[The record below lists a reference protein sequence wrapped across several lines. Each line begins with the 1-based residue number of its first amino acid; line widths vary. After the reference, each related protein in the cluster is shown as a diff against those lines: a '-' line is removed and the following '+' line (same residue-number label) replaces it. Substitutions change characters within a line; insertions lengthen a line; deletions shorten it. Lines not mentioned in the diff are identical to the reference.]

1 MKAFL
6 RTIDCNFLN
15 SNATRIPPDP
25 AQLLGRTGKGGAQFM
40 GDRETNIARG
50 KATRLHWSTGEALV
64 KNHARRFLK
73 HDSSQV
79 GVAPPQDPSA
89 MGLRSPLVDQ

>member
-1 MKAFL
+1 MADDKCAE
-6 RTIDCNFLN
+6 N
-15 SNATRIPPDP
+15 SF
-25 AQLLGRTGKGGAQFM
+25 QESSWQHLLEKIQTFM
-40 GDRETNIARG
+40 GNRETNIARG
-50 KATRLHWSTGEALV
+50 KATRLHWSTGKALV
-64 KNHARRFLK
+64 KNHVRRFLK